1 MIGVGFDHNKI
12 SCVLHY
18 SRQNMT
24 FVELCNVHR
33 RIQKSLKP
41 LNPLS
46 HTGFLSRFNNAI
58 VQNSWSFTRITPY
71 LPYYP
76 LYVRT
81 FYISFFYQ
89 APIQGSGWGGH
100 MRLELTLLFHVLP
113 RARKQQQISNPPGR
127 ETQRIHPHHHNQ
139 KINHRPQHCNF
150 QAQSLDCSTS

>member
-1 MIGVGFDHNKI
+1 
-12 SCVLHY
+12 
-18 SRQNMT
+18 MT

-127 ETQRIHPHHHNQ
+127 ETQRL
-139 KINHRPQHCNF
+139 
-150 QAQSLDCSTS
+150 SSS